1 MRRPERIG
9 LWWVPLTLAFAPLV
23 GLVPSHRDL
32 IDYFAPM
39 RTLTADLIGAGA
51 APWLNPA
58 NGCGEVWFANP
69 QTAVLYPPAWLHLVL
84 PGPWALAG
92 EVAVHLAL
100 LSLGVGLIARD
111 LGASRFGRTMVEVTA
126 WSAGPILFTVGVLNN
141 LETLTWIPWMVLAS
155 RMKGHGAVPLLAG
168 ATALGW
174 LGGEPQLWAMGVV
187 LAVAVARHRVRALAG
202 VGLGTAIVSV
212 QLAPF
217 LVWVAE
223 GDRGGSAAWLLRGA
237 VAPAAWGGL
246 VVPGPVASAGKM
258 VYAESLFLGAP
269 ILMCAL
275 LGAWRRRWVLVVAGL
290 LALLATLPEIGAGGL
305 FTTLTGGLVR
315 YPSRFALVAISMLLP
330 AVGVG
335 AEDWLEGR
343 GRWLATVL
351 ALLALI
357 VCAVSTHP
365 WRWWVAGVPALLM
378 LVAAATPK
386 QKLLRAS
393 VLVVGTI
400 AIVVAGVQLVDL
412 RPIGVVYAD
421 TSTWPEA
428 ENGGRVYVPT
438 PAEDVMR
445 WLATGIEARR
455 LWPVGYLN
463 LDEGLTVAR
472 TDAPVAHRRLASHIA
487 VTDEGPAN
495 RWWLDALAAEWM
507 ILPVGEGVPD
517 SMEVV
522 SSRGGM
528 RLLRNQG
535 ALSVVS
541 VGDGPPDPTL
551 PWAPGGRVITLEL
564 DTTSCEATFETS
576 TNAWLWI
583 SLTPVRGWRWKL
595 DGRPVEPKQ
604 GPGIVQYLEVSPG
617 GHDLEGRYRP
627 PFHLVTS
634 IFSGCA
640 LLAALFGLIRVRRM
654 S

>member
-1 MRRPERIG
+1 
-9 LWWVPLTLAFAPLV
+9 VLV
-23 GLVPSHRDL
+23 
-32 IDYFAPM
+32 A
-39 RTLTADLIGAGA
+39 
-51 APWLNPA
+51 
-58 NGCGEVWFANP
+58 
-69 QTAVLYPPAWLHLVL
+69 
-84 PGPWALAG
+84 
-92 EVAVHLAL
+92 
-100 LSLGVGLIARD
+100 
-111 LGASRFGRTMVEVTA
+111 
-126 WSAGPILFTVGVLNN
+126 
-141 LETLTWIPWMVLAS
+141 
-155 RMKGHGAVPLLAG
+155 
-168 ATALGW
+168 
-174 LGGEPQLWAMGVV
+174 
-187 LAVAVARHRVRALAG
+187 AG
-202 VGLGTAIVSV
+202 V
-212 QLAPF
+212 
-217 LVWVAE
+217 
-223 GDRGGSAAWLLRGA
+223 
-237 VAPAAWGGL
+237 
-246 VVPGPVASAGKM
+246 
-258 VYAESLFLGAP
+258 
-269 ILMCAL
+269 
-275 LGAWRRRWVLVVAGL
+275 

-315 YPSRFALVAISMLLP
+315 YPSRFALAAISMLLP

-365 WRWWVAGVPALLM
+365 WRWWIAGVPALLM

-386 QKLLRAS
+386 QKLLRVS

-412 RPIGVVYAD
+412 RPIGVVHAD

-428 ENGGRVYVPT
+428 ASGGRVYVPT

-463 LDEGLTVAR
+463 LEEGLTVAR

-487 VTDEGPAN
+487 ITDEGPAN

-535 ALSVVS
+535 ALTIVS

-551 PWAPGGRVITLEL
+551 PWSPGGRVTALEL
-564 DTTSCEATFETS
+564 DTTSCEAAFETS
-576 TNAWLWI
+576 THAWLWI
-583 SLTPVRGWRWKL
+583 SLTPVSGWRWKL
-595 DGRPVEPKQ
+595 DGRPVELKQ

-627 PFHLVTS
+627 PFLQVTG

-640 LLAALFGLIRVRRM
+640 LLAALFGLIRARRM